1 MRFFAKMLLRDREG
15 ASAIEFA
22 LVAPLFILV
31 LTTIAAYGIYFGAAL
46 SVEQI
51 AADAA
56 RYSVA
61 GLTPAE
67 RSDLALQYI
76 EKATLDNP
84 FIDRNDLTVNVA
96 TDPAAP
102 QQFTVSLSYDAKTL
116 PIWNIFSFPLPSKDI
131 RRFATIRI
139 GGA

>member
-1 MRFFAKMLLRDREG
+1 MASMRGFFRDRGG

-22 LVAPLFILV
+22 IVAPLFILV
-31 LTTIAAYGIYFGAAL
+31 LTGIVAYGIYFSAAL
-46 SVEQI
+46 TIEQI

-67 RSDLALQYI
+67 RADLARHYVST
-76 EKATLDNP
+76 ATLGDP
-84 FIDRNDLTVNVA
+84 LIDRSRISLSVGQ
-96 TDPAAP
+96 DPAAP
-102 QQFTVSLSYDAKTL
+102 QQFTVRLSYDARNL
-116 PIWNIFSFPLPSKDI
+116 PIWNIFTLPLPSTEI
-131 RRFATIRI
+131 ERFATIRI